1 MKTWMLMLVCLAA
14 GLARA
19 TAADVP
25 RTPPMGWNSYD
36 AFGDSV
42 TEDEVMANAVYLNFE
57 VLAVNQDA
65 LCRPAARVWQ
75 KDGLEVWTRE
85 LAGGAKAVG
94 LFNRG
99 AQPAEFNQL
108 GGAGVTGDW
117 HIRDLWQ
124 QQDLPG
130 ATAAFSATI
139 PAHGSRLLK
148 LNPAK

>member
-1 MKTWMLMLVCLAA
+1 MKIGFLMLVCLAA
-14 GLARA
+14 GFARA

-42 TEDEVMANAVYLNFE
+42 TEDEIMANAVYLNFE
-57 VLAVNQDA
+57 VLAINQDA

-75 KDGLEVWTRE
+75 KDGLEVWTRD
-85 LAGGAKAVG
+85 LAGGAKALG
-94 LFNRG
+94 IFNRG
-99 AQPAEFNQL
+99 ALPAEFSQL
-108 GGAGVTGDW
+108 GAAGVAGDW

-124 QQDLPG
+124 QHDLPG
-130 ATAAFSATI
+130 SSAAFSATI

-148 LNPAK
+148 LTLAK